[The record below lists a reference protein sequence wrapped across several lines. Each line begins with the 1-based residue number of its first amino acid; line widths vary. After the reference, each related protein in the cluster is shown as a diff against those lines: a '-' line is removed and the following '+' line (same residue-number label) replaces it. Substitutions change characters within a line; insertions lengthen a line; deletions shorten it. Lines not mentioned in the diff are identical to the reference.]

1 MRGREKFGKAKG
13 LISLLVGFYSL
24 FPQKMRLSFF
34 VHHRSTKGNK
44 GIAIRYALL
53 KTLAES
59 IGENVSVQPDVY
71 ILNPA
76 QLRVG
81 SNISIHPFCYFECI
95 GGISIGDNVS
105 IAEGTSIISFD
116 HNYGDVSI
124 PIKDQGITRKPINIA
139 EDVWIGAK
147 ATVLGG
153 IEIKQG
159 SIIAAGAVV
168 TSDVNEYSIVGGVPA
183 REIKSRKKVEE

>member
-1 MRGREKFGKAKG
+1 MRGREKFKKAKG
-13 LISLLVGFYSL
+13 LISILVGFYSA
-24 FPQKMRLSFF
+24 
-34 VHHRSTKGNK
+34 HHRNTKGNK

-59 IGENVSVQPDVY
+59 VGENVSVQPDIY

-76 QLRVG
+76 HLKIGNNV
-81 SNISIHPFCYFECI
+81 SIHPFCYFECI

-105 IAEGTSIISFD
+105 IAEGTSIISFE
-116 HNYGDVSI
+116 HNYDDISV

-139 EDVWIGAK
+139 EDVWIGAR
-147 ATVLGG
+147 ATVLSG
-153 IEIKQG
+153 IEVKHG

-168 TSDVNEYSIVGGVPA
+168 TSDVKEYSIVGGVPA
-183 REIKSRKKVEE
+183 KEIKSRKKVEE

>member
-13 LISLLVGFYSL
+13 LISLLVSFYSL
-24 FPQKMRLSFF
+24 FPKKTRLRLF

-59 IGENVSVQPDVY
+59 VGGNVSVQPDVY

-76 QLRVG
+76 HLKIGNNV
-81 SNISIHPFCYFECI
+81 SIHPFCYFECI

-105 IAEGTSIISFD
+105 IAEGTSIISFE
-116 HNYGDVSI
+116 HNYDDISV
-124 PIKDQGITRKPINIA
+124 PIKDQGITRKPVSIT

-147 ATVLGG
+147 ATILGG

-168 TSDVNEYSIVGGVPA
+168 TSDVKEYSIVGGVPA
-183 REIKSRKKVEE
+183 REIKTRKKVEE